1 MDECQTRLRAWLG
14 SGSLNLFGLPFAGKD
29 TQGAIL
35 ADYFGAQLVSS
46 GQVLRGCGDTEI
58 ARIMASGDIIPPEL
72 FGRVMVPYLLS
83 NTPAGTPLILSEV
96 GRLPGEEVVV
106 LEAAEKAGHPIK
118 AAIILEMPDQEVWNR
133 FIASQVSGDRG
144 QRADDNKDVLQN
156 RLEKFHNKVTPVL
169 DFYDRRGLLL
179 RIDGRQSRS
188 AVSEAIFAAL
198 DSRQAR

>member
-1 MDECQTRLRAWLG
+1 MDERQTRLRAWLG

-58 ARIMASGDIIPPEL
+58 ARIMASGDTIPPEL

-106 LEAAEKAGHPIK
+106 LEAAEKAGHPIR
-118 AAIILEMPDQEVWNR
+118 AAILLELPDEEVWNR

-144 QRADDNKDVLQN
+144 NRADDNKDVLQN

-169 DFYDRRGLLL
+169 DYYDRRGLLL

-198 DSRQAR
+198 DSSQAR

>member
-1 MDECQTRLRAWLG
+1 MDERQTRLRAWLG

-46 GQVLRGCGDTEI
+46 GQVLRGCGDAEI

-106 LEAAEKAGHPIK
+106 LEAAEKAGHPIL
-118 AAIILEMPDQEVWNR
+118 AAILLELPDEEVWNR

-144 QRADDNKDVLQN
+144 NRADDNKDVLQN

-169 DFYDRRGLLL
+169 DYYDRRGLLL

-198 DSRQAR
+198 DSSQAR

>member
-156 RLEKFHNKVTPVL
+156 RLEKFHNKVTPVFL
-169 DFYDRRGLLL
+169 TLPL
-179 RIDGRQSRS
+179 Q
-188 AVSEAIFAAL
+188 
-198 DSRQAR
+198 